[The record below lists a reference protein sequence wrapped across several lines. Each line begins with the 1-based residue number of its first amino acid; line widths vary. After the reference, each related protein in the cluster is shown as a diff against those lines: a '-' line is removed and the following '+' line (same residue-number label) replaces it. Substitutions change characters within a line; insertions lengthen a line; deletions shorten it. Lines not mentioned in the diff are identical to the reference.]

1 MCVEAR
7 GGSASMG
14 QSIIFNAV
22 DLIHAKRPL
31 RNETQITATC
41 GIRGDR
47 QQVTVRKD
55 SLGG

>member
-31 RNETQITATC
+31 RNEMQITAKH

-47 QQVTVRKD
+47 QQVTENV
-55 SLGG
+55 